1 MSSLDQQKLSKSE
14 WDSIEIPVSD
24 EEKKIL
30 QLIISGFTNVNI
42 HYNDTNSLFSFLKL
56 DFSSGLEEFLY
67 NKHFADKVKA
77 LISTHNLTYIRLSKP
92 SKTDLTD
99 DKSIELDENGE
110 RICTIRV
117 GHIVKLKSSDQIRM
131 NRSDLINESTTE
143 IYEFLLLKQLEQML
157 HLKARGNLN
166 WQLNYFTLSKLML
179 NNIEKLNQFVTLVCS
194 TVLENLERFVN
205 LLDIVRNSYE
215 YIERNGSLLKYGD
228 LSLYEHQKEIFATM
242 KQPNPKLVL
251 YIAPTGTG
259 KTLTPLGLSE
269 AKKVIFVCAAR
280 HVGVALARAAISIN
294 KRIAFAFGCNS
305 ADDIR
310 LHYFAAKDFTR
321 DKRSGRIR
329 KVDNSVGD
337 KVEIIICDIRSY
349 LPAMYYMIAFNKPE
363 DIITY
368 WDEPTITMDY
378 AEHNLH
384 PIIKANWANN
394 LIPNVVLSS
403 ATLPKLYELD
413 ETIADFNAKFANFR
427 FVTID
432 EECEA
437 TVIVRQPIVHS
448 IVSHDCRKT
457 IPIINNDGYVVMPH
471 FITDSHEELVSIIEN
486 CEANMTLLRYFDL
499 KEAAAFILYVEEQ
512 ELVKGSGKCNRTFAT
527 VHDINMQSVKLQYLK
542 ALKNVIPEAWS
553 QIHLHFM
560 SIREKKVPE
569 NNTIDTKGIRLKQPV
584 SMDSYSKKAPKGG
597 SELTRLSSLQ
607 HVTAPSVTA
616 PSVTAP
622 SVTGINGIYVTT
634 KDAYTLTDGPTI
646 FLAKDVTKIAKFC
659 VQQANIPASVMSE
672 IQDKIDFNNKLN
684 KKISTLEADLEN
696 MQEKLVGSGDSS
708 SSDKKESK
716 RKEKAAGSKM
726 DKTKDKD
733 ILKIVEELAILRQM
747 IKTATL
753 NELFIPNK
761 KTHKAKW
768 AETLKTTTAFTS
780 DIDDIDIIAIMIL
793 EDVDDC
799 WKILLLL
806 GIGVFT
812 THESIEYT
820 EIMKRLADERK
831 LFLIIADGDYIYG
844 TNYQFCHGY
853 LSKDLA
859 LTQEKIIQA
868 LGRIGRNNI
877 QQEYSARFR
886 DDEHVKMLFRKT
898 PSEEKPEVI
907 NMNLLFNS
915 RSVVWD
921 PECRTYNYSEEEDLD
936 LDLEEEE
943 VEQEF

>member
-1 MSSLDQQKLSKSE
+1 MSLNQQKLSKAE
-14 WDSIEIPVSD
+14 WDSIEIPVSA

-42 HYNDTNSLFSFLKL
+42 RYNDTNSLFSFLKL
-56 DFSSGLEEFLY
+56 DYSTGLEEFLY
-67 NKHFADKVKA
+67 NKHFADKIKT
-77 LISTHNLTYIRLSKP
+77 LIATYKLTYIKLSKP
-92 SKTDLTD
+92 LKAEATAAVEEAVETD
-99 DKSIELDENGE
+99 SNGN

-117 GHIVKLKSSDQIRM
+117 GHIVKLKSSDQIRIS
-131 NRSDLINESTTE
+131 RSDLINESVTE
-143 IYEFLLLKQLEQML
+143 IYEFILIKHLEQML
-157 HLKARGNLN
+157 QLKAQRNLD
-166 WQLNYFTLSKLML
+166 WQLNYFTLSKLIL
-179 NNIEKLNQFVTLVCS
+179 NNIEKLNRFIILICS
-194 TVLENLERFVN
+194 TVLENLEKEVN
-205 LLDIVRNSYE
+205 LLDIVRNAYD
-215 YIERNGSLLKYGD
+215 YIERNSSLLKYGD
-228 LSLYEHQKEIFATM
+228 LSLYEHQKEIFVTM

-294 KRIAFAFGCNS
+294 KRIAFAFGCSS

-321 DKRSGRIR
+321 DKRSGRIK

-349 LPAMYYMIAFNKPE
+349 LPAMFYMIAFNKPE

-378 AEHNLH
+378 TDHELH
-384 PIIKANWANN
+384 AIIKANWSKN

-413 ETIADFNAKFANFR
+413 QTIADFNAKFADYTT
-427 FVTID
+427 VTIND
-432 EECEA
+432 DCEV
-437 TVIVRQPIVHS
+437 TRVVRQPIIHN

-457 IPIINNDGYVVMPH
+457 IPIINNNGYVVMLH
-471 FITDSHEELVSIIEN
+471 FITSDFQELTSIIEN
-486 CEANMTLLRYFDL
+486 CEENMTLLRYFDL
-499 KEAAAFILYVEEQ
+499 KEAAAFISHVEEH
-512 ELVKGSGKCNRTFAT
+512 ELVKASGKCNRSFAT

-542 ALKNVIPEAWS
+542 ALKNVKAELWPS
-553 QIHLHFM
+553 IHLYFTQTR
-560 SIREKKVPE
+560 IQKIEE
-569 NNTIDTKGIRLKQPV
+569 NTTIDTKGVKLTQTTSV
-584 SMDSYSKKAPKGG
+584 DSSCKKAAKPG
-597 SELTRLSSLQ
+597 SELTRQASCQ
-607 HVTAPSVTA
+607 QIKTATPVVTSGLCGV
-616 PSVTAP
+616 
-622 SVTGINGIYVTT
+622 YVTT

-672 IQDKIDFNNKLN
+672 IQDKIEFNNKVN
-684 KKISTLEADLEN
+684 AKIASLEADLES
-696 MQEKLVGSGDSS
+696 MQEKLTGASDSS
-708 SSDKKESK
+708 KDQKDSK
-716 RKEKAAGSKM
+716 RKEKAAG
-726 DKTKDKD
+726 DKLDKSKDKD
-733 ILKIVEELAILRQM
+733 VLKTIEELAILKQM

-753 NELFIPNK
+753 NEMFIPNK

-768 AETLKTTTAFTS
+768 AEGLKTVSSFTS
-780 DIDDIDIIAIMIL
+780 DIDDVDIIAIMSL
-793 EDVDDC
+793 TDVDDC

-806 GIGVFT
+806 GVGVFT

-820 EIMKRLADERK
+820 EIMKRLADEQK
-831 LFLIIADGDYIYG
+831 LFLIIADSDYVYG

-853 LSKDLA
+853 LSKDLE

-886 DDEHVKMLFRKT
+886 DDDHVKMLFRKT

-915 RSVVWD
+915 RKVVWD
-921 PECRTYNYSEEEDLD
+921 SLSNSYTYLEEDL
-936 LDLEEEE
+936 EEDVCEE
-943 VEQEF
+943 VEEVF

>member
-1 MSSLDQQKLSKSE
+1 MSLKQQKLSKSE

-30 QLIISGFTNVNI
+30 RLIISGFTDVNI
-42 HYNDTNSLFSFLKL
+42 KYNDTDSLFSFLKL
-56 DFSSGLEEFLY
+56 DYSSGLEEFLY
-67 NKHFADKVKA
+67 NKHFANKIKI
-77 LISTHNLTYIRLSKP
+77 LIKTYNLTYIKLAKP
-92 SKTDLTD
+92 LKPELVAAAVTSDDEVDSDL
-99 DKSIELDENGE
+99 NGD
-110 RICTIRV
+110 RICIIRV

-131 NRSDLINESTTE
+131 NRSDLIDESITE
-143 IYEFLLLKQLEQML
+143 IYEFILIKHLEQML
-157 HLKARGNLN
+157 QLKSKGNLN

-179 NNIEKLNQFVTLVCS
+179 NNIEKLNRFLILVCS

-205 LLDIVRNSYE
+205 LLDIVSNAYG

-242 KQPNPKLVL
+242 KQPNPKLIL

-269 AKKVIFVCAAR
+269 TKKIIFVCAAR
-280 HVGVALARAAISIN
+280 HVGVALARAAVSIN

-349 LPAMYYMIAFNKPE
+349 LPAMFYMIAFNKPE

-378 AEHNLH
+378 LNHELH
-384 PIIKANWANN
+384 PIIKANWTNN

-403 ATLPKLYELD
+403 ATLPKLYEL
-413 ETIADFNAKFANFR
+413 EQTIADFKTKFADFR
-427 FVTID
+427 FVSIN
-432 EECEA
+432 EQCESV
-437 TVIVRQPIVHS
+437 VIIRQPFVHS

-457 IPIINNDGYVVMPH
+457 IPIINNNGYVVMPH
-471 FITDSHEELVSIIEN
+471 VIAENFEELVSIIEN
-486 CEANMTLLRYFDL
+486 CEENMTLLRYFDL
-499 KEAAAFILYVEEQ
+499 KEAAMFIIYVEE
-512 ELVKGSGKCNRTFAT
+512 LGLIKDSGRCNRTFAT

-542 ALKNVIPEAWS
+542 ALKNVIPESWP

-560 SIREKKVPE
+560 KIREKKVPD
-569 NNTIDTKGIRLKQPV
+569 NNTIDSKGTKLKQST
-584 SMDSYSKKAPKGG
+584 SMDSSSKMTPKGG

-607 HVTAPSVTA
+607 HITSMSSVTA
-616 PSVTAP
+616 PIDA
-622 SVTGINGIYVTT
+622 GINGIFVTT

-646 FLAKDVTKIAKFC
+646 FLARDVMKIAKFC
-659 VQQANIPASVMSE
+659 IQQSNIPASVITE
-672 IQDKIDFNNKLN
+672 IQDKIDFNNKVN
-684 KKISTLEADLEN
+684 KKIETLEADLESI
-696 MQEKLVGSGDSS
+696 QEKITGTSDPSK
-708 SSDKKESK
+708 DKKESK
-716 RKEKAAGSKM
+716 RKDKEAESKM
-726 DKTKDKD
+726 DKTKDKEV
-733 ILKIVEELAILRQM
+733 IKINEDLDILRQM

-753 NELFIPNK
+753 NDLFIPNK
-761 KTHKAKW
+761 KIHKAKW
-768 AETLKTTTAFTS
+768 AEGLKVETAFTS
-780 DIDDIDIIAIMIL
+780 DIDDIDIISIMAL
-793 EDVDDC
+793 LDVDDS

-820 EIMKRLADERK
+820 EIMKRLADEQK
-831 LFLIIADGDYIYG
+831 LFLIIADSDYIYG

-868 LGRIGRNNI
+868 LGRVGRNNI
-877 QQEYSARFR
+877 QQEYSVRFR

-898 PSEEKPEVI
+898 SSESKPEVI

-915 RSVVWD
+915 AIVEWD
-921 PECRTYNYSEEEDLD
+921 AQNHRYNYLEQKEDD
-936 LDLEEEE
+936 YEDN
-943 VEQEF
+943 VEQEH